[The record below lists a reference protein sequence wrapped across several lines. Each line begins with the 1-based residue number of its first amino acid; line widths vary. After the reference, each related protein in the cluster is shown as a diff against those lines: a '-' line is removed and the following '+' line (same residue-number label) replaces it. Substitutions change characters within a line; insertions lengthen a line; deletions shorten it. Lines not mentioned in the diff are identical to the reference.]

1 MKNNFKAIATK
12 TLLAAAIASA
22 VSGAAFAAEET
33 AAKDQTLTK
42 EWSVVKAPDATSK
55 DSATGSFFTVTKGQ
69 TPTVTVNTT
78 KNYGKNAAV
87 AGVEAKYD
95 TKGLTIQGGSFSG
108 FENSV
113 LNLTD
118 VNTVTINDIQFHN
131 NTVAQA
137 NKEDSSVVVVNDD
150 QTVNL
155 NNVVFDGNKAG
166 NTETGE
172 KAIKSHGGAVAVKN
186 DGKLT
191 GDKVV
196 FSNNWARYNGGAVNA
211 YGSVDFN
218 NTVFSNNE
226 ANGSGGALVITSDTN
241 TFTDTDFDNNK
252 AGAYGGAIRLDN
264 GNATFEITKGK
275 NFAYTGNTT
284 GTTDQA
290 STKYLK
296 HTGGFLYMQGDSEA
310 EFNVAENATLTIGTA
325 GADTDSIASL
335 YEAVAEGTD
344 KAPTITK
351 TGAGDLI
358 VHGDMSGF
366 VGAVTV
372 NDGSMVIDGGIGEY
386 DIATQMALN
395 DKGAATATVG
405 TTTLTV
411 NGADA
416 ALTVGDLNM
425 AGNLDVKVT
434 NGDFTAGNITVTK
447 TTYQGTV
454 EAQKNKKAELAGKV
468 DFTIAAD
475 QAANVESITLNDK
488 DAKFGVTTA
497 GAMNVAG
504 NVVVNGGTFTATQ
517 KDQSTTGYVAING
530 DLQVLSG
537 SASIGVDTDATNL
550 VIGKAKVGEEAA
562 TTGTVTIT
570 SGTLAVDKI
579 SFATEGSTL
588 TFQKDS
594 GAALETSSDQIYS
607 GTGENVKEVKGYD
620 FTNGSLILT
629 DATFNKTKWDD
640 LTTALGKL
648 KGSNIDY
655 YFDTATYVTAG
666 DETLSHTDLQNYK
679 RVGHAVVVRGGRP
692 DTTNMDSL
700 TALGDGKFVLGGFD
714 FKAADGKE
722 TETFGVGAEA
732 SDITFRGTETGEVFI
747 NAGAA
752 TIKLTNVHFGQE
764 DTDHGTITNKV
775 QLAKNSAVRNGDFTF
790 GEVVLGAN
798 SFSALKGATLTV
810 ASVDDKST
818 GALDANGGTVKYIG
832 KTNKDGYLD
841 VYGAVHVSKGGT
853 YIAGNHAYAGME
865 DTNALYIGQKTNFN
879 QGITFGAADENSQE
893 ANAIVLDMTSIA
905 NSGFDVEKDVVVK
918 VKDDQVGF
926 NSRERAAGTASIHL
940 INKDKRI
947 TTSHAD
953 RDGFVTYTLKAGTLG
968 ANINEKVVLENE
980 GNLFGDEY
988 DAQYSKDNGTITVVA
1003 LRGEQDGVKTD
1014 YAYDYLM
1021 ASDSAAGYAAAQ
1033 ALKTWDTDQFGL
1045 LSLTKDDVAQK
1056 LGFENEADAQDVNF
1070 VEIGDYILESADEVM
1085 LGAVASGAFTA
1096 GFDYNYEVAKTLD
1109 RRMTIANLNAARNPS
1124 GLTPWV
1130 DVFGS
1135 ANEAKSLFSSDGG
1148 NYGYE
1153 ADVYGA
1159 VLGFDWV
1166 APCGAIIGA
1175 AVNVGTADANS
1186 VGDFYT
1192 KSDSD
1197 SDYYGFS
1204 IYGAHRIGN
1213 FNGKVDFGYIHA
1225 KNDIT
1230 TKSSFL
1236 GSFSESLDAD
1246 IFTFGLGAEYLA
1258 NVGSLNIVPHAGI
1271 RWSRLDMDESKYG
1284 ADYDAM
1290 NLFQMPMGVTFSGTF
1305 DMTGWKVAPMLDIS
1319 VVPAFGDKD
1328 AVATFAGGFEDTTR
1342 VVDSNP
1348 VQMTLGV
1355 NAQVDAWTLGV
1366 NYGLSAGSDERLNN
1380 SFNLNARYTF

>member
-42 EWSVVKAPDATSK
+42 DWSVVKAPDATSK

-69 TPTVTVNTT
+69 TPTVTVTTT

-87 AGVEAKYD
+87 TGVEAMFGPD
-95 TKGLTIQGGSFSG
+95 ETTKQNVLTIQGGSISG

-113 LNLTD
+113 LNLTG
-118 VNTVTINDIQFHN
+118 VNVTINDTQFRN
-131 NTVAQA
+131 NTVAQ
-137 NKEDSSVVVVNDD
+137 KGEEDSSVVVVNKD

-155 NNVVFDGNKAG
+155 NSVVFDGNKAG

-172 KAIKSHGGAVAVKN
+172 EAIKSHGGAVAVKN
-186 DGKLT
+186 GGKLT

-211 YGSVDFN
+211 YGSVKFN

-226 ANGSGGALVITSDTN
+226 ANGSGGALVITSDAN

-284 GTTDQA
+284 GTTDPA

-296 HTGGFLYMQGDSEA
+296 HTGGFLYMQGNSKA
-310 EFNVAENATLTIGTA
+310 VFNVAENATLTIGTA
-325 GADTDSIASL
+325 GADTDSNASL

-366 VGAVTV
+366 VGNLTV
-372 NDGSMVIDGGIGEY
+372 ENGSMVIDGGIGEY
-386 DIATQMALN
+386 DIASQMIAN
-395 DKGAATATVG
+395 GSQWAPKDSGE
-405 TTTLTV
+405 TTLTI
-411 NGADA
+411 GTETTSAS
-416 ALTVGDLNM
+416 LQVGDLNM
-425 AGNLDVKVT
+425 
-434 NGDFTAGNITVTK
+434 NGALAVNVNKGEFTAGNISVGK
-447 TTYQGTV
+447 TTYKSTDPEKKTGTKEV
-454 EAQKNKKAELAGKV
+454 TGDV

-475 QAANVESITLNDK
+475 QTANVESVTLT
-488 DAKFGVTTA
+488 AGAFGVDTA

-517 KDQSTTGYVAING
+517 KAQSTTGYVAING

-562 TTGTVTIT
+562 TKGSVTIN
-570 SGTLAVDKI
+570 GGALAVDKI
-579 SFATEGSTL
+579 SFATENSTL
-588 TFQKDS
+588 TFDETN
-594 GAALETSSDQIYS
+594 GGVLETSSDQIYS
-607 GTGENVKEVKGYD
+607 GTGENVKEVTGYN
-620 FTNGSLILT
+620 FKNGSLILT
-629 DATFNKTKWDD
+629 DATFDKTKWDD
-640 LTTALGKL
+640 LTAALEKL
-648 KGSNIDY
+648 NGSGIDY
-655 YFDTATYVTAG
+655 YFDTATYVAG
-666 DETLSHTDLQNYK
+666 EDETITWETLRDMKHLGQAI
-679 RVGHAVVVRGGRP
+679 V
-692 DTTNMDSL
+692 TTKNPATSE
-700 TALGDGKFVLGGFD
+700 TALFLDQLPAYANDYTLGAFQ
-714 FKAADGKE
+714 FAAKDSVTLKNI
-722 TETFGVGAEA
+722 TVGGTNAGA
-732 SDITFRGTETGEVFI
+732 KIIFRGTENGEVFL
-747 NAGAA
+747 NSGDA
-752 TIKLTNVHFGQE
+752 TIKLQNVDFGQE

-775 QLAKNSAVRNGDFTF
+775 ELGTDSAVRNGDFTF
-790 GEVVLGAN
+790 GEVVLGQYDL
-798 SFSALKGATLTV
+798 SAQKGATLTV
-810 ASVDDKST
+810 ASVDATST

-841 VYGAVHVSKGGT
+841 VYGVAQVRQGGT

-865 DTNALYIGQKTNFN
+865 DTSALYIGQKTNFH
-879 QGITFGAADENSQE
+879 QGITFGATSETSNE

-926 NSRERAAGTASIHL
+926 NSRERAPGTASIHL

-953 RDGFVTYTLKAGTLG
+953 RDGFVTYTLNAGKLG
-968 ANINEKVVLENE
+968 TEATVVLENE
-980 GNLFGDEY
+980 GDLFGTEY
-988 DAQYSKDNGTITVVA
+988 DHTYSKEDGIITVSA
-1003 LRGEQDGVKTD
+1003 SKDG
-1014 YAYDYLM
+1014 AYTKLM
-1021 ASDSAAGYAAAQ
+1021 ESDSAAGYAAAQ

-1045 LSLTKDDVAQK
+1045 LSLTKDEVAQK
-1056 LGFENEADAQDVNF
+1056 LGFENEADDQDVNI

-1109 RRMTIANLNAARNPS
+1109 RRMSIANLNAARNPS
-1124 GLTPWV
+1124 GLTPWL

-1186 VGDFYT
+1186 VGDLYT

-1213 FNGKVDFGYIHA
+1213 FNGKVD
-1225 KNDIT
+1225 
-1230 TKSSFL
+1230 
-1236 GSFSESLDAD
+1236 
-1246 IFTFGLGAEYLA
+1246 
-1258 NVGSLNIVPHAGI
+1258 VPGQLQRI
-1271 RWSRLDMDESKYG
+1271 
-1284 ADYDAM
+1284 
-1290 NLFQMPMGVTFSGTF
+1290 
-1305 DMTGWKVAPMLDIS
+1305 
-1319 VVPAFGDKD
+1319 
-1328 AVATFAGGFEDTTR
+1328 
-1342 VVDSNP
+1342 
-1348 VQMTLGV
+1348 
-1355 NAQVDAWTLGV
+1355 
-1366 NYGLSAGSDERLNN
+1366 
-1380 SFNLNARYTF
+1380 ARCRHLHVRPRC

>member
-22 VSGAAFAAEET
+22 VSGAAFAAEEEAT
-33 AAKDQTLTK
+33 ATNQTLTD
-42 EWSVVKAPDATSK
+42 ELAVVKAPAATGDAVA
-55 DSATGSFFTVTKGQ
+55 DSAYFSLDQ
-69 TPTVTVNTT
+69 TTLTVNSTDY
-78 KNYGKNAAV
+78 YGKSAAV

-95 TKGLTIQGGSFSG
+95 AKTGLDIQGGTISG
-108 FENSV
+108 FENTV
-113 LNLTD
+113 LNLTGIRATTITD
-118 VNTVTINDIQFHN
+118 TTFKGNSVGSVIDAHGTLTLDNVTFDSNTAGTYKDNGSVNTKEKGGAIVIRNNSSAFVTGSASFIG
-131 NTVAQA
+131 NTATENGGAIGIWGGATVVDQNTYVVDL
-137 NKEDSSVVVVNDD
+137 NKSV
-150 QTVNL
+150 
-155 NNVVFDGNKAG
+155 FSGNKA
-166 NTETGE
+166 
-172 KAIKSHGGAVAVKN
+172 ASGGAVYIQ
-186 DGKLT
+186 GQ
-191 GDKVV
+191 KV
-196 FSNNWARYNGGAVNA
+196 R
-211 YGSVDFN
+211 
-218 NTVFSNNE
+218 
-226 ANGSGGALVITSDTN
+226 
-241 TFTDTDFDNNK
+241 FTDTDFSNNT
-252 AGAYGGAIRLDN
+252 AAAYGGAVRAN
-264 GNATFEITKGK
+264 GGAVEFVVTKGQ
-275 NFAYTGNTT
+275 NLAYTGNTT

-290 STKYLK
+290 STLYTH
-296 HTGGFLYMQGDSEA
+296 HTGGFLYLQSGATAKFD
-310 EFNVAENATLTIGTA
+310 VANNATLTIGTA

-335 YEAVAEGTD
+335 YETVAKGDD
-344 KAPTITK
+344 KVPTITK

-366 VGAVTV
+366 VGTV
-372 NDGSMVIDGGIGEY
+372 NVTGGSMVIDGGIGEY

-411 NGADA
+411 DGADA
-416 ALTVGDLNM
+416 TLTVGDINM
-425 AGNLDVKVT
+425 AGNLAVNVT
-434 NGDFTAGNITVTK
+434 KGDFTAGNITVTK

-454 EAQKNKKAELAGKV
+454 EAQKDKKAELSGDVA
-468 DFTIAAD
+468 FTIAAD

-504 NVVVNGGTFTATQ
+504 NVVVNGGKFTATQ
-517 KDQSTTGYVAING
+517 KEKSTTGYVAING
-530 DLQVLSG
+530 DLQVLNG

-550 VIGKAKVGEEAA
+550 VIGKAAVGTEKA
-562 TTGTVTIT
+562 TTGSVTIT
-570 SGTLAVDKI
+570 AGGSLAVDKI
-579 SFATEGSTL
+579 TFAAEDSKL
-588 TFQKDS
+588 KFEKDA
-594 GAALETSSDQIYS
+594 GALETSSDQIYS

-620 FTNGSLILT
+620 FMNGSLILT
-629 DATFNKTKWDD
+629 DATFDKTKWDD
-640 LTTALGKL
+640 LKTALGKL
-648 KGSNIDY
+648 NGSGIDY

-666 DETLSHTDLQNYK
+666 DETLSHTDLQKYK

-692 DTTNMDSL
+692 DTTNMNSL
-700 TALGDGKFVLGGFD
+700 TALGEGEFVLGGFD

-722 TETFGVGAEA
+722 TETFGVGGTE

-775 QLAKNSAVRNGDFTF
+775 ELGTDSEVRNGNFTF
-790 GEVVLGAN
+790 GEVVLN
-798 SFSALKGATLTV
+798 QFDLSAQKGATLTV
-810 ASVDDKST
+810 ASVDDQST

-841 VYGAVHVSKGGT
+841 VYGVAQVRQAGT
-853 YIAGNHAYAGME
+853 YIAGNYAYAGME
-865 DTNALYIGQKTNFN
+865 DTNALYIGQKTNFH

-893 ANAIVLDMTSIA
+893 ANAIVLDMASIA
-905 NSGFDVEKDVVVK
+905 NSGFDVDKDVVVK
-918 VKDDQVGF
+918 VKDNQTTV
-926 NSRERAAGTASIHL
+926 NSTKKVAGTASIHL

-968 ANINEKVVLENE
+968 ENITDVVLENE

-1003 LRGEQDGVKTD
+1003 LRGEQDGEKTD

-1056 LGFENEADAQDVNF
+1056 LGYENATDAGTQVIEDS
-1070 VEIGDYILESADEVM
+1070 IDYILKSADEVM

>member
-42 EWSVVKAPDATSK
+42 DWSVVKAPDATSK
-55 DSATGSFFTVTKGQ
+55 DTATDSFFTFTEDQ
-69 TPTVTVNTT
+69 TSTVTVNTT

-113 LNLTD
+113 LNLTG

-131 NTVAQA
+131 NTVAQKGEE
-137 NKEDSSVVVVNDD
+137 NSSVVVVNNG

-155 NNVVFDGNKAG
+155 NSVVFDGNKAG

-186 DGKLT
+186 GGTLT

-211 YGSVDFN
+211 YGSVKFN

-226 ANGSGGALVITSDTN
+226 ANGSGGALVITSDAN

-252 AGAYGGAIRLDN
+252 AGAYGGAIRLDY
-264 GNATFEITKGK
+264 GNATFKITEGK

-284 GTTDQA
+284 GTTDLA

-310 EFNVAENATLTIGTA
+310 EFNVAKNATLTIGTA
-325 GADTDSIASL
+325 GADTDSIAS
-335 YEAVAEGTD
+335 YYDTKQGEAKV
-344 KAPTITK
+344 PTITK

-372 NDGSMVIDGGIGEY
+372 NGGSMVIDGGIGEY

-454 EAQKNKKAELAGKV
+454 EAQKDKKAELAGEV

-475 QAANVESITLNDK
+475 QAANVESITLN
-488 DAKFGVTTA
+488 AKGTTFNVKTA
-497 GAMNVAG
+497 GEMSVAG
-504 NVVVNGGTFTATQ
+504 NVVVNGGTFEATAN
-517 KDQSTTGYVAING
+517 TTAGYVAING
-530 DLQVLSG
+530 DLQVLG
-537 SASIGVDTDATNL
+537 GGAATIGVDTDATNL

-562 TTGTVTIT
+562 TTGEVTIT
-570 SGTLAVDKI
+570 GGSLAVEKI
-579 SFATEGSTL
+579 SFEAEGSKL
-588 TFQKDS
+588 TVDDKGS
-594 GAALETSSDQIYS
+594 LETSSDQIYS
-607 GTGENVKEVKGYD
+607 GTGDKVEAVEGYE
-620 FTNGSLILT
+620 FKNGGSLILT
-629 DATFNKTKWDD
+629 DATFDKTKWDD
-640 LTTALGKL
+640 LTKALNLG
-648 KGSNIDY
+648 GDSTFDY
-655 YFDTATYVTAG
+655 YFDIATYVTAG

-775 QLAKNSAVRNGDFTF
+775 QLATNSAVRNGDFTF

-810 ASVDDKST
+810 ASVDDQST

-879 QGITFGAADENSQE
+879 QGITFGAENDGTDHQE

-905 NSGFDVEKDVVVK
+905 NTGFDVEKDVVVK

-926 NSRERAAGTASIHL
+926 RAAGTASIHL

-953 RDGFVTYTLKAGTLG
+953 RDGFVTYTLNAGKLG
-968 ANINEKVVLENE
+968 HEATVVLENE
-980 GNLFGDEY
+980 GDLFGTEY
-988 DAQYSKDNGTITVVA
+988 DHTYSKEDGIITVSA
-1003 LRGEQDGVKTD
+1003 SKDG
-1014 YAYDYLM
+1014 AYTKLM
-1021 ASDSAAGYAAAQ
+1021 ESDSAAGYAAAQ

-1045 LSLTKDDVAQK
+1045 LSLTEDAVAQK
-1056 LGFENEADAQDVNF
+1056 LGYEDAADATLQNENF
-1070 VEIGDYILESADEVM
+1070 VSEVQDYILESADEVM

-1153 ADVYGA
+1153 ADVYGY
-1159 VLGFDWV
+1159 
-1166 APCGAIIGA
+1166 
-1175 AVNVGTADANS
+1175 ANL
-1186 VGDFYT
+1186 
-1192 KSDSD
+1192 
-1197 SDYYGFS
+1197 
-1204 IYGAHRIGN
+1204 
-1213 FNGKVDFGYIHA
+1213 YI
-1225 KNDIT
+1225 T
-1230 TKSSFL
+1230 
-1236 GSFSESLDAD
+1236 
-1246 IFTFGLGAEYLA
+1246 
-1258 NVGSLNIVPHAGI
+1258 
-1271 RWSRLDMDESKYG
+1271 
-1284 ADYDAM
+1284 
-1290 NLFQMPMGVTFSGTF
+1290 
-1305 DMTGWKVAPMLDIS
+1305 
-1319 VVPAFGDKD
+1319 VV
-1328 AVATFAGGFEDTTR
+1328 
-1342 VVDSNP
+1342 
-1348 VQMTLGV
+1348 M
-1355 NAQVDAWTLGV
+1355 
-1366 NYGLSAGSDERLNN
+1366 
-1380 SFNLNARYTF
+1380 